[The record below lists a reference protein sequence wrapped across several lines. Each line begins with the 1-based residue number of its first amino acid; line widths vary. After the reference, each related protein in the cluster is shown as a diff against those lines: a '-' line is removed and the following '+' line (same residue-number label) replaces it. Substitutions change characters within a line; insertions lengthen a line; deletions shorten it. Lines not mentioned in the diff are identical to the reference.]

1 MVSAHTGL
9 GSPTELG
16 EDGFA
21 CNVDDKQG
29 ATPQMKSGL
38 ANARVEPSRAV
49 CCTSLP
55 CDYSTVLPGASHQS
69 RFSCRPLERVKISAP
84 YKRCI
89 SSCKRQWKFQRSS
102 CG

>member
-1 MVSAHTGL
+1 MRLFKPQDNL
-9 GSPTELG
+9 GI
-16 EDGFA
+16 
-21 CNVDDKQG
+21 KYG
-29 ATPQMKSGL
+29 AIQSGSRVPQPHKMKSRPGKCQSGT
-38 ANARVEPSRAV
+38 EPCAV

-55 CDYSTVLPGASHQS
+55 CDYSLRRMLPGASRQS

-89 SSCKRQWKFQRSS
+89 SSCKRTQWKFQRSS